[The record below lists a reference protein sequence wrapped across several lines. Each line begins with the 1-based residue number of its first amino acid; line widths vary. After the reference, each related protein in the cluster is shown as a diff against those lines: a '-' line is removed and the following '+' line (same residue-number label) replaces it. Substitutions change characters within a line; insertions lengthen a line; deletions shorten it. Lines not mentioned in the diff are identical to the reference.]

1 MNLISS
7 LEELYPTS
15 ITESV
20 SSGDYIKVVR
30 NGNTSYFLKD
40 GDNIIQL
47 NGDGSRKFKKGDQH
61 NRKFTTLFRLINL
74 NKLGI

>member
-1 MNLISS
+1 MNLKTS

-20 SSGDYIKVVR
+20 SYGNYIKVIR
-30 NGNTSYFLKD
+30 NGNVSYFLKD
-40 GDNIIQL
+40 GDNIIHL
-47 NGDGSRKFKKGDQH
+47 NGEGPRIFKKDDTH

>member
-1 MNLISS
+1 MNLKQS

>member
-1 MNLISS
+1 MNS
-7 LEELYPTS
+7 LKKLC

-20 SSGDYIKVVR
+20 SSGDYIKVIR

-40 GDNIIQL
+40 GDNIIHL
-47 NGDGSRKFKKGDQH
+47 NGEGSRKFKKDDQH
-61 NRKFTTLFRLINL
+61 NRKFKTLFRLINL

>member
-1 MNLISS
+1 MDLKTS

-30 NGNTSYFLKD
+30 NGNTSYFIKD

-47 NGDGSRKFKKGDQH
+47 NADGSRKFKKYDQH